1 MLVVKGKKRYICWGI
16 GKKWVE
22 EKKKSRKKNKRW
34 VNWYM
39 SYVHEIYKNKNYN
52 CVSTQQI
59 ITISFTTVEV
69 SNISYVK
76 RKFNKLI
83 KYYIRIDHN

>member
-22 EKKKSRKKNKRW
+22 EKKKSRKKNKSW

-39 SYVHEIYKNKNYN
+39 SYVSHHVMRFIKIK
-52 CVSTQQI
+52 
-59 ITISFTTVEV
+59 ITIVLV
-69 SNISYVK
+69 H
-76 RKFNKLI
+76 NKLSRYLLQQLRCQI
-83 KYYIRIDHN
+83 FHMLKENLIN